1 MVVSKNEI
9 WMANFSPSKG
19 TEINKIRPCLVIS
32 PDIANQALPNIIVA
46 PLTST
51 LKTYPSRVN
60 CSFKKKA
67 GQIMIDQIRTIDKRR
82 LIKVLG
88 TIDDET
94 SKKVYE
100 MIKIYFK

>member
-19 TEINKIRPCLVIS
+19 TEKIKIRPCLVIS

-51 LKTYPSRVN
+51 LKKYPTRVN
-60 CSFKKKA
+60 CNFKKKA

-88 TIDDET
+88 TIDDAT
-94 SKKVYE
+94 SNKVNE

>member
-1 MVVSKNEI
+1 
-9 WMANFSPSKG
+9 MANFSPSKG

-32 PDIANQALPNIIVA
+32 PDIVNQALPNIIA
-46 PLTST
+46 ASLTST

-60 CSFKKKA
+60 FNFKKKA
-67 GQIMIDQIRTIDKRR
+67 GQIMIDQILTIDKRR

-88 TIDDET
+88 TIDDAT
-94 SKKVYE
+94 SKKVYD

>member
-1 MVVSKNEI
+1 MVVLKNEI

-32 PDIANQALPNIIVA
+32 PNIANQALPNIIVA

-51 LKTYPSRVN
+51 LKIYPSRVN
-60 CSFKKKA
+60 CKFKNKD
-67 GQIMIDQIRTIDKRR
+67 GQIMIDQIRTIDKGR
-82 LIKVLG
+82 LLKKIGV
-88 TIDDET
+88 IDEST
-94 SKKVYE
+94 SLKVYE

>member
-32 PDIANQALPNIIVA
+32 PDLANQALPNIIVA

-51 LKTYPSRVN
+51 LKNYPSRIN
-60 CSFKKKA
+60 CDFKKKS

-88 TIDDET
+88 TIDDAT

>member
-1 MVVSKNEI
+1 MVISKNEI

-32 PDIANQALPNIIVA
+32 PDLANQALPNIIVA

-51 LKTYPSRVN
+51 LKNYPSRIN
-60 CSFKKKA
+60 CDFKKKS

-88 TIDDET
+88 TIDDAT

>member
-32 PDIANQALPNIIVA
+32 PDLANQALPNIIVA

-51 LKTYPSRVN
+51 IKNYPSRVN
-60 CSFKKKA
+60 CDFKKKS

-88 TIDDET
+88 TIDDAT

>member
-1 MVVSKNEI
+1 
-9 WMANFSPSKG
+9 MANFSPSKG

-32 PDIANQALPNIIVA
+32 PDLANQALPNIIVA

-51 LKTYPSRVN
+51 IKNYPSRVN
-60 CSFKKKA
+60 CDFKKKS

-88 TIDDET
+88 TIDDAT

>member
-1 MVVSKNEI
+1 
-9 WMANFSPSKG
+9 MANFSPSKG

-32 PDIANQALPNIIVA
+32 PDLANQALPNIIVA

-51 LKTYPSRVN
+51 LKNYPSRIN
-60 CSFKKKA
+60 CDFKKKS

-88 TIDDET
+88 TIDDAP